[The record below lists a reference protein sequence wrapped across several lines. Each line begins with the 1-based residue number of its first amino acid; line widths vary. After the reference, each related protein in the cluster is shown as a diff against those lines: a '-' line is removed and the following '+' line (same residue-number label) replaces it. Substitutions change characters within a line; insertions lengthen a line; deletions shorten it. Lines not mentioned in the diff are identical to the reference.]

1 MIVAANILDKST
13 FKGLFDDHY
22 RPLCNV
28 AFRISGDLDQA
39 EDIVQDVFLKIWNQQ
54 DLLNV
59 DQNIKSYMY
68 TMVRNHALEIIRR
81 QQIGARITDEI
92 LYLHTAANSDA
103 IDDNEIE
110 KYLILDR
117 IYISIRQLPP
127 KCAQVFTM
135 AKVNGLSYS
144 QIADNMHISV
154 KTVENQ
160 MGKALRLL
168 RAMLNNKIT
177 LILLFLTGLIP

>member
-1 MIVAANILDKST
+1 M
-13 FKGLFDDHY
+13 
-22 RPLCNV
+22 
-28 AFRISGDLDQA
+28 A

-54 DLLNV
+54 DLLNANK
-59 DQNIKSYMY
+59 NIKSYMY

-92 LYLHTAANSDA
+92 LYLHSEANSDP
-103 IDDNEIE
+103 IEDNEIE
-110 KYLILDR
+110 KYLILDK

-127 KCAQVFTM
+127 KCAQVFTL

-144 QIADNMHISV
+144 QIADDMHISV

-160 MGKALRLL
+160 MGKALKLL

-177 LILLFLTGLIP
+177 LIFIFIITGLIS

>member
-81 QQIGARITDEI
+81 QQIGARFLTIVYMYD
-92 LYLHTAANSDA
+92 
-103 IDDNEIE
+103 
-110 KYLILDR
+110 LILDR

-154 KTVENQ
+154 KTVENH

>member
-81 QQIGARITDEI
+81 QQLGARITDEI

-127 KCAQVFTM
+127 KCSEVFTLS
-135 AKVNGLSYS
+135 KVNGLTYV
-144 QIADNMHISV
+144 QIAEKMNISV
-154 KTVENQ
+154 KTVENH
-160 MGKALRLL
+160 MGKALRLM
-168 RAMLNNKIT
+168 RE
-177 LILLFLTGLIP
+177 LLTKSLK

>member
-1 MIVAANILDKST
+1 VIVAANILDKST

-81 QQIGARITDEI
+81 QQLGARITDEI

-127 KCAQVFTM
+127 KCSEVFTLS
-135 AKVNGLSYS
+135 KVNGLTYV
-144 QIADNMHISV
+144 QIAEKMNISV
-154 KTVENQ
+154 KTVENH
-160 MGKALRLL
+160 MGKALRLM
-168 RAMLNNKIT
+168 RE
-177 LILLFLTGLIP
+177 LLTKSLK

>member
-1 MIVAANILDKST
+1 LDKST

-28 AFRISGDLDQA
+28 AFRISGDLDMA

-54 DLLNV
+54 DLLNANK
-59 DQNIKSYMY
+59 NIKSYMY

-92 LYLHTAANSDA
+92 LYLHSEANSDP
-103 IDDNEIE
+103 IEDNEIE
-110 KYLILDR
+110 KYLILDK

-127 KCAQVFTM
+127 KCAQVFTL

-144 QIADNMHISV
+144 QIADDMHISV

-160 MGKALRLL
+160 MGKALKLL
-168 RAMLNNKIT
+168 RAMLNNQIT
-177 LILLFLTGLIP
+177 LIFIFIITGLIS

>member
-1 MIVAANILDKST
+1 MDKST

-28 AFRISGDLDQA
+28 AFRISGDLDMA

-54 DLLNV
+54 DLLNANK
-59 DQNIKSYMY
+59 NIKSYMY

-92 LYLHTAANSDA
+92 LYLHSEANSDP
-103 IDDNEIE
+103 IEDNEIE
-110 KYLILDR
+110 KYLILDK

-127 KCAQVFTM
+127 KCAQVFTL

-144 QIADNMHISV
+144 QIADDMHISV

-160 MGKALRLL
+160 MGKALKLL
-168 RAMLNNKIT
+168 RAMLNNQIT
-177 LILLFLTGLIP
+177 LIFIFIITGLIS

>member
-1 MIVAANILDKST
+1 MDKST

-28 AFRISGDLDQA
+28 AFRISGDLDMA

-54 DLLNV
+54 DLLNANK
-59 DQNIKSYMY
+59 NIKSYMY

-92 LYLHTAANSDA
+92 LYLHSEANSDP
-103 IDDNEIE
+103 IEDNEIE
-110 KYLILDR
+110 KYLILDK
-117 IYISIRQLPP
+117 IYIYIRQLPP
-127 KCAQVFTM
+127 KCAQVFTL

-144 QIADNMHISV
+144 QIADDMHISV

-160 MGKALRLL
+160 MGKALKLL
-168 RAMLNNKIT
+168 RAMLNNQIT
-177 LILLFLTGLIP
+177 LIFIFIITGLIS

>member
-1 MIVAANILDKST
+1 MDKST

-28 AFRISGDLDQA
+28 AFRISGDLDMA

-54 DLLNV
+54 DLLNANK
-59 DQNIKSYMY
+59 NIKSYMY

-92 LYLHTAANSDA
+92 LYLHSEANSDP
-103 IDDNEIE
+103 IEDNEIE
-110 KYLILDR
+110 KYLILDK

-127 KCAQVFTM
+127 KCAQVFTL

-144 QIADNMHISV
+144 QIADDMHISV

-160 MGKALRLL
+160 MGKALKLL

-177 LILLFLTGLIP
+177 LIFIFIITGLIS